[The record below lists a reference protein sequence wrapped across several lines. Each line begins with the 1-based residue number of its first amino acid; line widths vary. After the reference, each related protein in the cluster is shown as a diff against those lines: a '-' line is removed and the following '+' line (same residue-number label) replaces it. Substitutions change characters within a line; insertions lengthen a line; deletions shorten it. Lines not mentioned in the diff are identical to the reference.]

1 MSLSLQRY
9 PILRAWSALSK
20 MGSDHAVLRRVPG
33 VRFYRLMGTGRG
45 ADLVLAADLRRW
57 ARVIVWEDRAAFEAF
72 ERGAWRTRERA
83 LTSESCTFVLA
94 PSRWHGRWGGR
105 DPFAGAEPAEAT
117 GTVAVLTRGTIRV
130 RSLRSFWRAVP
141 GSQANLPG
149 AAGLIASVAVGE
161 TPLVQSATFSVWRD
175 VEAVRAF
182 AYGAGGGHL
191 DVVRRTRSEG
201 WYGEEMFAR
210 FAVLDARGT
219 WDGRDVSAWL

>member
-1 MSLSLQRY
+1 L
-9 PILRAWSALSK
+9 
-20 MGSDHAVLRRVPG
+20 
-33 VRFYRLMGTGRG
+33 
-45 ADLVLAADLRRW
+45 

-72 ERGAWRTRERA
+72 ERGAWRTREHA

-105 DPFAGAEPAEAT
+105 DPFAGAEPAEAA
-117 GTVAVLTRGTIRV
+117 GTVAVLTRGTIRA

-175 VEAVRAF
+175 VESVRAF

-210 FAVLDARGT
+210 FAVLERPRLVGRARRVFLAVGRPGWGSAGWRSARRSFSWRADRARG
-219 WDGRDVSAWL
+219 